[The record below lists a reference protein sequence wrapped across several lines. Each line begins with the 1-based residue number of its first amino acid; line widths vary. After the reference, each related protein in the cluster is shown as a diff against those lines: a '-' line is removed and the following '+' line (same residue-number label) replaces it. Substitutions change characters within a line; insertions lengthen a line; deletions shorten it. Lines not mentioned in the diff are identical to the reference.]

1 MREYMREK
9 MDCWESFGGID
20 GLERSCR
27 CLLEDRTGNIWIG
40 TLSGLSRYDG
50 VEFVNFTRRDGLAD
64 DRIESLCQDEAGNIW
79 IGTHCGLSRY
89 DRTSFVNFTHEDGL
103 ANDGVRCILQDR
115 DGNIWIGTEH
125 GVSRYDG
132 ERFTN
137 FATDDELGSRLISVI
152 FQDSSGTLWFAGW
165 ADGGIASYD
174 GELLRIYTKDDGLAD
189 NAAMCML
196 EDNEGNLWIG
206 THTGISCWD
215 GNSSI
220 NYTTEDGLS
229 GNLTQQ
235 MTRDTGG
242 QIWIATLGGGVS
254 RYDGRHFQALTTDD
268 GLPSNCVTGILG
280 ASDGSMIISTYRGIC
295 RYVPDYEAPPLVNIS
310 EVYAGRQYREP
321 VDIQIWERESS
332 IRVKYHSVSFATK
345 RMRYSYILEG
355 YDEDWK
361 ATWDEEICY
370 ENLPVGEYT
379 LKVIAINKDLV
390 YSERPAELKLRI
402 AIDPDEK
409 YGSLTDNINVGAYR
423 STPGQ
428 QGRFI
433 QANPACV
440 RMFGYEST
448 AELLSAS
455 AVDLYQN
462 PEDREKF
469 SEKLSEIGF
478 VGNEELALKKK
489 DGTPLIGSVSAVAV
503 RDENGKLIHFDGI
516 IEDITDRKQMQLA
529 LRESEERFRSIVQA
543 SPMGM
548 HMYQLES
555 DGRLV
560 FTGAN
565 PAADKLLGVDNT
577 QFIGKAIEEAFP
589 PLTETEAPE
598 RYRLAAS
605 EGTPWNTEQIIYG
618 DEQIKG
624 AFEVHAFQTEPGK
637 MAAMFLDITE
647 RKQAEAE
654 IRALNEELEQRV
666 KDRTAELEA
675 ANNEL
680 ESFNY
685 SASHDLRT
693 PLRGIDGYAMI
704 LLEDYSHQLDEEAKD
719 YLSRIRKVTQN
730 MGQLIDD
737 MLRLSRVMQHEM
749 SIQEIDVT
757 ALVRGIAD
765 ELKAAEPE
773 RDMEFIIADNVRA
786 AGDMHLMKIA
796 LENLLCNAVKYT
808 SRRASA
814 RIEFGVKDIE
824 GARTFFVQDNGVGFN
839 MEYKDK
845 LFTAFQRLHSER
857 EYAGSGVG
865 LSIVDRIISKHN
877 GRIWAESEEDKGA
890 IFYFTLGQRGIQEP

>member
-1 MREYMREK
+1 MREYIREK
-9 MDCWESFGGID
+9 IGCWEPFGDID
-20 GLERSCR
+20 GLEYSCR

-50 VEFVNFTRRDGLAD
+50 TEFAKFTHEDGLAD
-64 DRIESLCQDEAGNIW
+64 DCIESLCQDEAGNIW
-79 IGTHCGLSRY
+79 IGTHRGLSRY
-89 DRTSFVNFTHEDGL
+89 DGTSFVNFTRDDGL
-103 ANDGVRCILQDR
+103 VNDGVRCILRDR
-115 DGNIWIGTEH
+115 DGNIWIGTER
-125 GVSRYDG
+125 GVSCYDG
-132 ERFTN
+132 VAFTN
-137 FATDDELGSRLISVI
+137 FTTESELGSRLISVI

-165 ADGGIASYD
+165 ADGGMASYD
-174 GELLRIYTKDDGLAD
+174 GEVLSIYTKDDGLVD
-189 NAAMCML
+189 KAATCML
-196 EDNEGNLWIG
+196 EDSRGNLWIG
-206 THTGISCWD
+206 THSGIVCYD
-215 GNSSI
+215 GNSSRY
-220 NYTTEDGLS
+220 YTTEDGLS
-229 GNLTQQ
+229 GNLAQQ
-235 MTRDTGG
+235 MTQDSRG

-295 RYVPDYEAPPLVNIS
+295 RYMPDYEAPPLVNIS

-361 ATWDEEICY
+361 ATWDEEIQY
-370 ENLPVGEYT
+370 EDLPIGEYI
-379 LKVIAINKDLV
+379 LKIIAINKDLV

-402 AIDPDEK
+402 VADPNEK

-423 STPGQ
+423 STPGKH
-428 QGRFI
+428 GRFI
-433 QANPACV
+433 QANPACI
-440 RMFGYEST
+440 RIFGYDSK
-448 AELLSAS
+448 ADFLSAS
-455 AVDLYQN
+455 TSDLYQN

-469 SEKLSEIGF
+469 STKLSEIGF
-478 VGNEELALKKK
+478 VENEELALKKR

-503 RDENGKLIHFDGI
+503 RDSNGKLIHFDGI
-516 IEDITDRKQMQLA
+516 IEDISDRKKIELA
-529 LRESEERFRSIVQA
+529 LRETEERFRSIVQA

-589 PLTETEAPE
+589 SFTETEVPE

-605 EGTPWNTEQIIYG
+605 KGTPWNTEQIIYE

-624 AFEVHAFQTEPGK
+624 AFEFHAFQTEPGK

-666 KDRTAELEA
+666 KDRTLELEA
-675 ANNEL
+675 ANKEL
-680 ESFNY
+680 QSFNY
-685 SASHDLRT
+685 SASHDLRA
-693 PLRGIDGYAMI
+693 PLRGIDGYSMI
-704 LLEDYSHQLDEEAKD
+704 LLEDHFHQLDEVAKN
-719 YLSRIRKVTQN
+719 YLNRIRMATRN

-737 MLRLSRVMQHEM
+737 MLRLSQVTRHEM
-749 SIQEIDVT
+749 TVEEIDMT
-757 ALVRGIAD
+757 ALVRSIAY
-765 ELKAAEPE
+765 ELKTVEPE
-773 RDMEFIIADNVRA
+773 RDMEFIIADNIHA

-796 LENLLCNAVKYT
+796 LENLLGNAVKYT
-808 SRRASA
+808 SKRELA
-814 RIEFGVKDIE
+814 RIEFGVKDID
-824 GARTFFVQDNGVGFN
+824 GVRTFFVQDNGVGFN

-845 LFTAFQRLHSER
+845 LFTAFQRLHSEK

-865 LSIVDRIISKHN
+865 LSIVDRVISKHS
-877 GRIWAESEEDKGA
+877 GHIWAESEEGKGA
-890 IFYFTLGQRGIQEP
+890 TFYFTLAPRNS